1 MLASPSR
8 SLYTD
13 YNTILLEK
21 KMDKKTTGNVA
32 TPPPSPPPRPE
43 KMDKKTTG
51 IIATVASVLL
61 CGCPGVLLCILGIG
75 TALGAGTYTLG
86 DQVGYMPPT
95 YGYVFLCLSLIL
107 IAIPIVVGTLML
119 RKKPGASTSPDEPL
133 PPVA

>member
-13 YNTILLEK
+13 YNTIL
-21 KMDKKTTGNVA
+21 
-32 TPPPSPPPRPE
+32 S
-43 KMDKKTTG
+43 
-51 IIATVASVLL
+51 
-61 CGCPGVLLCILGIG
+61 
-75 TALGAGTYTLG
+75 
-86 DQVGYMPPT
+86 